1 LYGLIVE
8 KLLQDEQIPNG
19 TNGYYFS
26 TAYQISSHDFGE
38 RLAKALHARGFVASS
53 NTEVWPSAEAAAE
66 ALGVPA
72 KFVEYLW
79 NSGYVRHGTTSYW
92 TNIAGMML
100 LLPA

>member
-8 KLLQDEQIPNG
+8 KVIQDEQIPNG

-26 TAYQISSHDFGE
+26 TTYQISSHELAD
-38 RLAKALHARGFVASS
+38 RLAGALHARSLVASS
-53 NTEVWPSAEAAAE
+53 QPEVWPSNEAAAE

-79 NSGYVRHGTTSYW
+79 NSGYV
-92 TNIAGMML
+92 
-100 LLPA
+100 